1 MCHHDPAIAKN
12 SLQGIASITR
22 EHIKSKILSGH
33 LSRNPDMLD
42 SCSRRLLGDVV
53 FQNKVWD
60 RLESSGMALLPLAAI
75 DVNRFASVVNGLVD
89 QLSVDNQKTRLQA
102 GFQSL
107 MQPEVLHKVA
117 SGGLEGRKNRIQFKK
132 DFENFV
138 HDIHS
143 FLVLK

>member
-1 MCHHDPAIAKN
+1 MGHHDSTVAKS

-22 EHIKSKILSGH
+22 EHLKSNILNAH
-33 LSRNPDMLD
+33 LSRNPAFLD
-42 SCSRRLLGDVV
+42 KCSQRLLSDVI

-60 RLESSGMALLPLAAI
+60 RLETAGMALLPLAAI
-75 DVNRFASVVNGLVD
+75 DVNRFAAVVKSLVD
-89 QLSVDNQKTRLQA
+89 QLPVEDQKARLQS

-117 SGGLEGRKNRIQFKK
+117 SGGLEGRRNRIQFKK

-143 FLVLK
+143 FLILK